1 MQRNAAQQINSGSP
15 RSIRLSARSRT
26 LNAPYCVMLLR
37 RHSGGRGMKGAEVR
51 GAERGG
57 RRSAAQGHVGA
68 FGEKGAGGN
77 GLPTLPALG
86 GCTPK
91 GMTFLEV

>member
-1 MQRNAAQQINSGSP
+1 
-15 RSIRLSARSRT
+15 
-26 LNAPYCVMLLR
+26 
-37 RHSGGRGMKGAEVR
+37 MKGAEVR